1 MPSSIAADPAN
12 NSFKPTPL
20 RSGKTVAE
28 RACHCFASTKLRGLT
43 QALGRIEVNSK
54 LSKRLR
60 IALLLAASFVPLVVA
75 LGGIVTGR
83 VDGLMRGGN
92 DLVSYDQSPLMFIFL
107 CLLYLGLAL
116 AFAALAFREIVR
128 KAAA

>member
-1 MPSSIAADPAN
+1 M
-12 NSFKPTPL
+12 
-20 RSGKTVAE
+20 
-28 RACHCFASTKLRGLT
+28 
-43 QALGRIEVNSK
+43 NSK

-60 IALLLAASFVPLVVA
+60 IALLLAASFVPLVAA

-128 KAAA
+128 KPAA